1 MRPEVEEGGHL
12 EGHGNAVG
20 RRRGL
25 PPLDQEGSPMDDTMC
40 LDSGYT
46 LKTHK
51 IERQPPKIRIRT
63 PPKIHMATLIIYLSQ
78 LLGWLSSVISNNN
91 HPPKTHWH

>member
-25 PPLDQEGSPMDDTMC
+25 PPLDQEGSHMDDTMC

-46 LKTHK
+46 MKTRK
-51 IERQPPKIRIRT
+51 IGRQ
-63 PPKIHMATLIIYLSQ
+63 Q
-78 LLGWLSSVISNNN
+78 D
-91 HPPKTHWH
+91 